1 MNDSNGPVIIADDL
15 RKSFDSGGKELCVL
29 DGVNL
34 SIGRA
39 EIVSVV
45 GASGV
50 GKSTLLHIFGAL
62 LRPTSGRVLLD
73 GKDVFALAD
82 SELSAVRNRKIGF
95 VFQFHHLL
103 PEFTALEN
111 VALPVLMS
119 GGERSVA
126 MERAGELL
134 GKVSLGRR
142 THHFPAAL
150 SGGEQQRVAVA
161 RALANRPDLILADE
175 PSGNL
180 DDGTSREL
188 HDLIWS
194 LREEFGHAFVIVT
207 HDEKLADRADRKL
220 RLHDGV
226 IDEDRCDA
234 GNGGGDEM

>member
-1 MNDSNGPVIIADDL
+1 MNDSNGPVIIARDL
-15 RKSFDSGGKELCVL
+15 RKSFDSGGKPLLVL
-29 DGVNL
+29 DRVNL
-34 SIGRA
+34 SINRA

-62 LRPTSGRVLLD
+62 LRPTSGTVLLG
-73 GKDVFALAD
+73 GKDIFALGD
-82 SELSAVRNRKIGF
+82 TELSVARNRMIGF

-111 VALPVLMS
+111 VALPVLMY
-119 GGERSVA
+119 GGDRIEA
-126 MERAGELL
+126 MERAEELL
-134 GKVSLGRR
+134 DKVSLGERM
-142 THHFPAAL
+142 HHFPAAL

-161 RALANRPDLILADE
+161 RALANRPDLVLADE

-180 DDGTSREL
+180 DDRTSIGL

-220 RLHDGV
+220 RLQDGV
-226 IDEDRCDA
+226 IGEDHSGA
-234 GNGGGDEM
+234 GNGGSDEV